1 MGIALLIRF
10 LTQLILILKFYLMQ
24 IRYVVLAVLFFS
36 VAQCVAWM
44 QMNAP
49 ILWSS
54 FNRYK
59 WLLMLLGIPVTWM
72 FMSATRYAVTGF
84 DGNLWPGRILSFV
97 TGIITFTALTWFL
110 KGEAVTIKTTIC
122 LVLAFA
128 ILLIQV
134 FWK

>member
-1 MGIALLIRF
+1 
-10 LTQLILILKFYLMQ
+10 MQ
-24 IRYVVLAVLFFS
+24 IRYIVLSILFFS
-36 VAQCVAWM
+36 IAQCIAWV

-49 ILWSS
+49 ILWNS

-59 WLLMLLGIPVTWM
+59 WFLMLLGIPVTWM
-72 FMSATRYAVTGF
+72 FMSATKYAVTGF
-84 DGNLWPGRILSFV
+84 EGNLWPGRILSFV

-110 KGEAVTIKTTIC
+110 KGEAVTIKTSVC

>member
-1 MGIALLIRF
+1 
-10 LTQLILILKFYLMQ
+10 MQ

-36 VAQCVAWM
+36 VAQALAWM

-59 WLLMLLGIPVTWM
+59 WILVLLGIPVTWI

-84 DGNLWPGRILSFV
+84 SGDLWPGRILSFT
-97 TGIITFTALTWFL
+97 TGIVVFTALTWFL
-110 KGEAVTIKTTIC
+110 KGEAVSMKTAVC
-122 LVLAFA
+122 LVLATA
-128 ILLIQV
+128 IFLIQV